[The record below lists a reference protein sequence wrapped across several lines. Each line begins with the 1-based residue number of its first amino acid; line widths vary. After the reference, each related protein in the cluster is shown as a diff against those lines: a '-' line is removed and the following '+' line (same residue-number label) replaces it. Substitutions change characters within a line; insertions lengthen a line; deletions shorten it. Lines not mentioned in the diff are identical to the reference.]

1 MIVGHGDDLW
11 RFGRTIVA
19 NFSSNVYGGVD
30 LTALKEHLAARLE
43 AISHYPEPEPY
54 TLERALAALHGIA
67 PECVCVTNG
76 ATEAIYLIAQA
87 WRGSRSCI
95 LQPTFSEYA
104 DACRLHGHYVRPLG
118 SARGDN
124 QDPHCVNENPLCA
137 MGDSQ
142 CSMEDTQC
150 IMRGPQGVSGDP
162 RCANGNLRYVNGD
175 AQYVKEYHRCVM
187 EDTRCIMGNP
197 QYVKEYPRGVNVDP
211 RGDMGDTLSIKEYPR
226 GDNGDSRGFNRDPH
240 CVNRDPHCVNRDPQG
255 VNVDPQ
261 CTIEDTRCIMR
272 GPRGYKVAP
281 QCVMGDPQ
289 GDNNVIPTEA
299 GRPRGGISL
308 LWLCNP
314 NNPDGRVIPKEQ
326 LLAQIANN
334 PDTIFVIDQ
343 SYGFFTEEPLLTPAE
358 AIAAGNVLQLHSMT
372 KRYAM
377 PGLRLG
383 YITGSQS
390 LIDRIRNVRMPW
402 SVNALAIEAGLYLT
416 SHPDTAPI
424 DKPALLKEAQR
435 LRDELNA
442 IPGLSVEPT
451 KTHFMLCHIENGTAA
466 ELKHYLAENHGL
478 LIRDAS
484 NFEGLDAGHFRIAAQ
499 TREENDMLVKA
510 IKEYLL
516 R

>member
-11 RFGRTIVA
+11 RLGRTIVA

-30 LTALKEHLAARLE
+30 LTALKEHLAASLE

-54 TLERALAALHGIA
+54 TLERALATLHGIE
-67 PECVCVTNG
+67 PGCVCVTNG

-104 DACRLHGHYVRPLG
+104 DACRLHGHCVRPLD
-118 SARGDN
+118 SARCDKWDPQCVN
-124 QDPHCVNENPLCA
+124 AAPHCVN
-137 MGDSQ
+137 G
-142 CSMEDTQC
+142 
-150 IMRGPQGVSGDP
+150 
-162 RCANGNLRYVNGD
+162 
-175 AQYVKEYHRCVM
+175 
-187 EDTRCIMGNP
+187 
-197 QYVKEYPRGVNVDP
+197 
-211 RGDMGDTLSIKEYPR
+211 
-226 GDNGDSRGFNRDPH
+226 
-240 CVNRDPHCVNRDPQG
+240 
-255 VNVDPQ
+255 DPQ
-261 CTIEDTRCIMR
+261 CAMEYPQCNKGDHQCVMR
-272 GPRGYKVAP
+272 DP
-281 QCVMGDPQ
+281 QCVMGNARGGNGDPRGDNQDPQ

-299 GRPRGGISL
+299 ARLSGGISL
-308 LWLCNP
+308 FWLCNP

-343 SYGFFTEEPLLTPAE
+343 SYGFFTEEPLLTPVE

-383 YITGSQS
+383 YITGSQA
-390 LIDRIRNVRMPW
+390 LIDRIREVRMPW
-402 SVNALAIEAGLYLT
+402 SVNALAIEAGLFLA
-416 SHPDTAPI
+416 SHPSTAPR
-424 DKPALLKEAQR
+424 DKQALLKEAQR

-451 KTHFMLCHIENGTAA
+451 KTHFMLCHLDTGTAA
-466 ELKHYLAENHGL
+466 SLKRYLAENHGL

-510 IKEYLL
+510 IKDYIL

>member
-11 RFGRTIVA
+11 RLGRTIVA

-30 LTALKEHLAARLE
+30 LTALKEHLAASLE

-54 TLERALAALHGIA
+54 TLERALATLHGIE
-67 PECVCVTNG
+67 PGCVCVTNG

-104 DACRLHGHYVRPLG
+104 DACRLHGHCVRPLG
-118 SARGDN
+118 SARG
-124 QDPHCVNENPLCA
+124 
-137 MGDSQ
+137 G
-142 CSMEDTQC
+142 
-150 IMRGPQGVSGDP
+150 
-162 RCANGNLRYVNGD
+162 NG
-175 AQYVKEYHRCVM
+175 
-187 EDTRCIMGNP
+187 
-197 QYVKEYPRGVNVDP
+197 DP
-211 RGDMGDTLSIKEYPR
+211 RGD
-226 GDNGDSRGFNRDPH
+226 N
-240 CVNRDPHCVNRDPQG
+240 Q
-255 VNVDPQ
+255 
-261 CTIEDTRCIMR
+261 
-272 GPRGYKVAP
+272 
-281 QCVMGDPQ
+281 DPQ

-299 GRPRGGISL
+299 ARLSGGISL
-308 LWLCNP
+308 FWLCNP

-383 YITGSQS
+383 YITGSQA
-390 LIDRIRNVRMPW
+390 LIDRIREVRMPW
-402 SVNALAIEAGLYLT
+402 SVNALAIEAGLFLA
-416 SHPDTAPI
+416 SHPSTAPI
-424 DKPALLKEAQR
+424 DKQALLKEAQR

-451 KTHFMLCHIENGTAA
+451 KTHFMLCHLDTGTAA
-466 ELKHYLAENHGL
+466 SLKRYLAENHGL

-510 IKEYLL
+510 IKDYIL

>member
-11 RFGRTIVA
+11 RLGRTIVA

-30 LTALKEHLAARLE
+30 LTALKEHLAASLE
-43 AISHYPEPEPY
+43 VISHYPEPEPY

-87 WRGSRSCI
+87 WRESRSCI

-104 DACRLHGHYVRPLG
+104 DACRLHGHCVRPFD
-118 SARGDN
+118 SARCDKWDPQCVN
-124 QDPHCVNENPLCA
+124 AAPHCVNGDPQCAIEDTRGIMRCPRVENRDTHCVN
-137 MGDSQ
+137 G
-142 CSMEDTQC
+142 DTQC
-150 IMRGPQGVSGDP
+150 IMRGPRVENGDLRCVMEYPQCNKGDHQCVMRDPQCVMGNARGGNGDPQGVSGDP

-175 AQYVKEYHRCVM
+175 AQYVKEYHR
-187 EDTRCIMGNP
+187 G
-197 QYVKEYPRGVNVDP
+197 
-211 RGDMGDTLSIKEYPR
+211 
-226 GDNGDSRGFNRDPH
+226 
-240 CVNRDPHCVNRDPQG
+240 
-255 VNVDPQ
+255 
-261 CTIEDTRCIMR
+261 
-272 GPRGYKVAP
+272 
-281 QCVMGDPQ
+281 VMGDPQ
-289 GDNNVIPTEA
+289 GDNNVVPTEA
-299 GRPRGGISL
+299 ARLSGGISL
-308 LWLCNP
+308 FWLCNP

-383 YITGSQS
+383 YITGSQA
-390 LIDRIRNVRMPW
+390 LIDRIREVRMPW
-402 SVNALAIEAGLYLT
+402 SVNALAIEAGLFLA
-416 SHPDTAPI
+416 SHPSTAPI
-424 DKPALLKEAQR
+424 DKQALLKEAQR

-451 KTHFMLCHIENGTAA
+451 KTHFMLCHLDTGTAA
-466 ELKHYLAENHGL
+466 SLKRYLAENHGL

-484 NFEGLDAGHFRIAAQ
+484 NFEGLDVGHFRIAAQ

-510 IKEYLL
+510 IKDYIL